1 VSDAPK
7 VLGREMQQRGT
18 RWLAKFGPLEYVI
31 ETAQPHIAEGDCIT
45 WIYYDYATNGA
56 RCAGR
61 SVPVVGPL
69 HWCIE
74 AIERELLS
82 IREAIPEPM
91 APAVEPHPTNAELIA
106 TALEAHSKLGLAVMF
121 IVDPQPLMQADAHA
135 WNVLKD
141 ALSELERRLVK

>member
-1 VSDAPK
+1 MRAMRTGPQRIRFRRYAARAHVRAGETVSDAPK

-31 ETAQPHIAEGDCIT
+31 ETAQPHIADGDCIT

-61 SVPVVGPL
+61 SVPIIGPL
-69 HWCIE
+69 HWCVA

-82 IREAIPEPM
+82 IRATIPGEG
-91 APAVEPHPTNAELIA
+91 ET
-106 TALEAHSKLGLAVMF
+106 
-121 IVDPQPLMQADAHA
+121 
-135 WNVLKD
+135 
-141 ALSELERRLVK
+141 